1 MAICTSKDPFKDF
14 SVYSTQSY
22 PSKLFV
28 EVTTRC
34 NLKCTMCVKQTPRGT
49 IQEGHLSSDLFKKLI
64 PAFPFINAL
73 ILNGIGEPLLHPN
86 LEEFIKIAKEHMPET
101 AWVGFQSNGML
112 LTESRA
118 LSLLDAGL
126 DRICLSI
133 DSVSGEKLSKIREG
147 AEVSEIEK
155 AFTALNNAK
164 LLRKNK
170 NLQIGIEF
178 VLMKDNLLELPETVK
193 WAARH
198 GAEFVIVTQ
207 LLPYDKNTAK
217 QAVYDTNTSE
227 AISIFKK
234 WKELAEKEGINILE
248 YYDVFMKFFKNDY
261 EERLCYFVEQMKAE
275 ARKKNTTLHL
285 ERLFSRDEQWF
296 TKVEEIFDQTREI
309 AQLYGLEIILPELAP
324 KNNRKCEFVEAM
336 SAFISWDGSVH
347 PCYFLWHRYVC
358 YIGGLEKFVKPWSFG
373 NLKDNDILEIWNRE
387 DFRAFRQNV
396 LQYDFPF
403 CFDCSF
409 ALCDYAQME
418 EFIQDCYTIKVP
430 CGSCLWCTG
439 LFHCL
444 Q

>member
-1 MAICTSKDPFKDF
+1 M
-14 SVYSTQSY
+14 
-22 PSKLFV
+22 
-28 EVTTRC
+28 
-34 NLKCTMCVKQTPRGT
+34 
-49 IQEGHLSSDLFKKLI
+49 QEGHLSLELFKKLT

-73 ILNGIGEPLLHPN
+73 ILNGIGEPLLHPD
-86 LEEFIKIAKEHMPET
+86 LEEFIEIAKKHMPDS

-118 LSLLDAGL
+118 LSLVDAGL
-126 DRICLSI
+126 DKVCLSV
-133 DSVSGEKLSKIREG
+133 DSVSKEKLSIIREG
-147 AEVSEIEK
+147 AEVSELERAFK
-155 AFTALNNAK
+155 AINKAK
-164 LLRKNK
+164 ALRKNTNPK
-170 NLQIGIEF
+170 VGIEF
-178 VLMKDNLLELPETVK
+178 VLMKDNLMDLPETVQ
-193 WAARH
+193 WAAQL
-198 GAEFVIVTQ
+198 GAEFVIITQ
-207 LLPYDKNTAK
+207 LLPYDKNTAE
-217 QAVYDTNTSE
+217 QAVYDTNTYE

-234 WKELAEKEGINILE
+234 WKELASKEGIDIMQ
-248 YYDVFMKFFKNDY
+248 YYDVFMKFFKNSY
-261 EERLCYFVEQMKAE
+261 EERLCDFVEQMKAE

-309 AQLYGLEIILPELAP
+309 ARRYGLEITLPELAP

-336 SAFISWDGSVH
+336 SAFVSWDGSVH

-373 NLKDNDILEIWNRE
+373 NLKDNDILEIWNQE
-387 DFRAFRQNV
+387 DFKAFRNSV